1 VSGNIN
7 STAIAE
13 PTSVVFGKGLW
24 DKNVIY
30 VGLAG
35 GSADP
40 VNGDITVPGKVVALN
55 TNSQGCYVSL

>member
-1 VSGNIN
+1 MM
-7 STAIAE
+7 
-13 PTSVVFGKGLW
+13 FGKGLW

-40 VNGDITVPGKVVALN
+40 VNGDVTVPRKVVAVN
-55 TNSQGCYVSL
+55 TNSQGCYLAL